1 MPLSIIR
8 QFNWLDI
15 LAIILLIRI
24 GYIAAK
30 TGISVEGFKFLGT
43 TAAVYLALH
52 YYLLL
57 AGFIKKIFSLSQAPI
72 ELLELFSLVLLAL
85 LGYLALVLVRVL
97 FFRLVKV
104 EVVPNL
110 SRFVGLSL
118 GLIRAALVISLLIF
132 ALIVSGNGYFNRS
145 VDKSYLG
152 RKFSVI
158 APNAYNLMFQSLVSK
173 FNPQEKMNGAALESQ
188 EGISKK

>member
-1 MPLSIIR
+1 
-8 QFNWLDI
+8 
-15 LAIILLIRI
+15 
-24 GYIAAK
+24 
-30 TGISVEGFKFLGT
+30 
-43 TAAVYLALH
+43 
-52 YYLLL
+52 
-57 AGFIKKIFSLSQAPI
+57 
-72 ELLELFSLVLLAL
+72 
-85 LGYLALVLVRVL
+85 VRVL